1 MKKKIVIFGGTGLF
15 GLNFVNSFRKN
26 YKIIIAYHKKKFFF
40 PNVLYEK
47 LDLDDFLKL
56 EFTLKKIKPHIIINA
71 CAKTNLNWCEKNTS
85 NSFIVNALYAE
96 RLALLSEKLSSKF
109 IHLSTDQLFSSS
121 IKFSNEKRKK
131 NPLN

>member
-1 MKKKIVIFGGTGLF
+1 
-15 GLNFVNSFRKN
+15 
-26 YKIIIAYHKKKFFF
+26 
-40 PNVLYEK
+40 
-47 LDLDDFLKL
+47 LDEFLKF
-56 EFTLKKIKPHIIINA
+56 ESTLKKIKPHIIINA

-121 IKFSNEKRKK
+121 KVFQ
-131 NPLN
+131 